1 MTKIKILLVLL
12 VFQISFSQQRTCGL
26 SQQMDK
32 VMSNPVT
39 KAKYIER
46 QEKFKIEYQKI
57 VDQQLSNTQNR
68 SSNAMLRI
76 PVAVHYPSEPTT
88 STKKACLI
96 SLAQNQINI
105 LNADYNASNS
115 DISNWTTDSAFYPGV
130 QVGNLQV
137 EFVLATQN
145 HPAGS
150 GIANGSPAVTF
161 GTDFLANADNDN
173 TWSGYMNFVVRNLGP
188 NLLGYSPLGG
198 SPLSGEAVVMNTGAF
213 GSGSGCTGYVPGNP
227 YNLGRTVTHE
237 LGHFFNLDHI
247 FRSADETSTD
257 CSGAD
262 QDGIAD
268 TPEQAGCTY
277 GCAVAGSRNACIAG
291 QKVLSMNYMDYTD
304 DACMYMFTAGQKNV
318 MQAYLNSIASQ
329 FSQTVLNTI
338 DNDFIAF
345 SVYPNPTKG
354 IINIQFINLVSD
366 YDVNVYDI
374 AGRQVEYAKSNALN
388 NKSITLNNA
397 SKGVYF
403 ISVKF
408 DNKQTTKKI
417 VVE

>member
-1 MTKIKILLVLL
+1 MTKIKIFLVLL
-12 VFQISFSQQRTCGL
+12 LSQFSFAQQRTCGL

-32 VMSNPVT
+32 IMSNPVA
-39 KAKYIER
+39 KAQYLER
-46 QEKFKIEYQKI
+46 QEKFRIEYQKI
-57 VDQQLSNTQNR
+57 IDQQLSNTSNR
-68 SSNAMLRI
+68 NINAVLRI

-88 STKKACLI
+88 STKKACLT

-105 LNADYNASNS
+105 LNADYNASNA
-115 DISNWTTDSAFYPGV
+115 DISNWTAASAFYPGV

-137 EFVLATQN
+137 EFILSTQN

-161 GTDFLANADNDN
+161 GTDFLADADNDN
-173 TWSGYMNFVVRNLGP
+173 TWSGYMNFVVRDIGAS
-188 NLLGYSPLGG
+188 LLGYSPLGG

-213 GSGSGCTGYVPGNP
+213 ASGPGCVGYVPGAP

-247 FRSADETSTD
+247 FNSADDTSTD
-257 CSGAD
+257 CSPAD

-268 TPEQAGCTY
+268 TPKQAGCTY
-277 GCAVAGSRNACIAG
+277 GCAAAGSRNACVSG
-291 QKVLSMNYMDYTD
+291 EKVLSMNYMDYTD
-304 DACMYMFTAGQKNV
+304 DACMYMFSAGQKNV
-318 MQAYLNSIASQ
+318 MQAYLNSISSQ
-329 FSQTVLNTI
+329 FRQNVLNTN
-338 DNDFIAF
+338 DNDFVAF

-354 IINIQFINLVSD
+354 IINIQFENLASD
-366 YDVNVYDI
+366 FDVNVYDI
-374 AGRQVEYAKSNALN
+374 AGRQVDYAKSNALN
-388 NKSITLNNA
+388 KNSITLNNA
-397 SKGVYF
+397 SKGIYF
-403 ISVKF
+403 VSIKY